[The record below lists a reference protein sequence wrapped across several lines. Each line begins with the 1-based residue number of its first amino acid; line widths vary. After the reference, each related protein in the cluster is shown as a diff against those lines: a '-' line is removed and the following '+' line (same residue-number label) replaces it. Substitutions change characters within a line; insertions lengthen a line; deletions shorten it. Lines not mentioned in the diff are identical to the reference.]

1 LPSLFQQRLEVVAT
15 NRVKPTL
22 QHIVRGIE
30 KESLRITSGG
40 TLAQTPHPKCLG
52 SALTNPHITTDYSE
66 ALLEFITPPCSDI
79 DQLLGMLDN
88 IHRFTYQC
96 LDQQESLWTASMPC
110 VLRSDN
116 DIPVAEYGASN
127 SGRMKSIYRVGLGH
141 RYGRAMQTIA
151 GIHYNFSM
159 ADSFWLAYQKALG
172 NSDSLKQFKN
182 QQYLG
187 LIRNFRRYSWLL
199 IYLFG
204 ASPALCKSFIGS
216 QQHNLDNYDD
226 NTLYSEGA
234 TALRMGDLGYQSSAQ
249 ENLVISY
256 NSLESYISSLEALLN
271 RQHPAYQQ
279 MGIKDENGEW
289 MQLSTTLLQI
299 ENEFYSSI
307 RPKQIARSGEAPI
320 LALKDRGIEYIEVR
334 ALDVNP
340 YLPLGIDEQQIR
352 FLDAFL
358 LYCLLQESPA
368 LSVDEYQQNQSN
380 LAAVVTHGRTAGI
393 ELQQADKPRKMLDWA
408 EEILQGIAPI
418 AQLLDSDETVNA
430 YTSALEAQRD
440 KLGNSKL
447 TPSGQIM
454 MDMQAEDVPWFYFA
468 MNKSQS
474 HADYFLQRPLDAQ
487 DKTFFSQA
495 AVESLQEQQRI
506 EDSEDIDLEQ
516 YLEQYYHQY
525 RSNTQS
531 AT

>member
-1 LPSLFQQRLEVVAT
+1 MPSLFQQRLDVVASS
-15 NRVKPTL
+15 RVKPTL
-22 QHIVRGIE
+22 QNIVRGIE

-40 TLAQTPHPKCLG
+40 TLAQTAHPQCLG

-96 LDQQESLWTASMPC
+96 LDQESLWTASMPC
-110 VLRSDN
+110 VLRSDD
-116 DIPVAEYGASN
+116 DIPVAQYGDSN
-127 SGRMKSIYRVGLGH
+127 IGRMKSIYRVGLGH

-159 ADSFWLAYQKALG
+159 ADSFWQAYQQGLG
-172 NSDSLKQFKN
+172 NSDDLKQFKN
-182 QQYLG
+182 QQYLA

-216 QQHNLDNYDD
+216 QQHKLDDYDD
-226 NTLYSEGA
+226 NTLFSEGA

-256 NSLESYISSLEALLN
+256 NSLESYIGSLETLLN
-271 RQHPAYQQ
+271 RQHPAYQE
-279 MGIKDENGEW
+279 MGVKDENGEW
-289 MQLSTTLLQI
+289 AQLSTTLLQI

-307 RPKQIARSGEAPI
+307 RPKQIVRSGEAPI
-320 LALKDRGIEYIEVR
+320 LALKERGIEYIEVR

-358 LYCLLQESPA
+358 LYCLLQDSPA
-368 LSVDEYQQNQSN
+368 LSIEEYQQNQDN
-380 LAAVVTHGRTAGI
+380 LAAVVTHGRTPGV
-393 ELQQADKPRKMLDWA
+393 ELQQGDDSHQMLDWA

-418 AQLLDSDETVNA
+418 AQLLDSDESAGA

-440 KLGNSKL
+440 KLANSKL

-454 MDMQAEDVPWFYFA
+454 MDMQAEDVPWFHFA
-468 MNKSQS
+468 MNKSLC
-474 HADYFLQRPLDAQ
+474 HADYFLQRPLDEQ
-487 DKTFFSQA
+487 DKAFFSQA
-495 AVESLQEQQRI
+495 ALVSLQEQQRI
-506 EDSEDIDLEQ
+506 EASEDIDLEE
-516 YLEQYYHQY
+516 YLKQYYRQY
-525 RSNTQS
+525 RADTTP
-531 AT
+531 AP